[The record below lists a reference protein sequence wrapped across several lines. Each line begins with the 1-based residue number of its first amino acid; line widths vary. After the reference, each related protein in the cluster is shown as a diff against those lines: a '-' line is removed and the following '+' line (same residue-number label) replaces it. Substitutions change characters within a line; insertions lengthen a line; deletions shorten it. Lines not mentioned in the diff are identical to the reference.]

1 MATTERTSAA
11 AFDVGIDDRLPVGQL
26 AMLGLQHV
34 FGMTGMFVFPGLL
47 GRSFNLTPDR
57 IAYLYGMTFVVC
69 GVITVLQSVWLLR
82 LPVVQ
87 GTYAGNFAALLAV
100 GHMQSATQ
108 NEGLGAAY
116 GSFFVASLIW
126 CVLSVPIRRFSFIGL
141 FARFLRAPIISGII
155 VMLTIIQVA
164 NVALPNWIGV
174 PSSPGFPL
182 VNIFAGAVGVAVL
195 IVATVWG
202 GRYLRRGA
210 ILLGLAAGT
219 LCYAALR
226 PISFRLVTSAPLL
239 VTPQWFPFGYS
250 VRPELVVVFLLVL
263 IPAGMGS
270 MAMYEMVAQWG
281 NQNLTAE
288 RMSQGI
294 LAVAIGSVL
303 AGIVGGFSTIVYPDN
318 MGMLRT
324 TRVGSRYS
332 TLAAGLILIGLG
344 ACVKFDMLLVL
355 VPQAVVSAAA
365 TLLFGL
371 VFMHGVQMLSTVQWD
386 DRQFV
391 SGGLALLVGL
401 GGLFVSPE
409 VLQTMPLVARL
420 LVQQPVISGG
430 LTLVLLHSLLCP
442 AHSAPQMA
450 QISSEIPHSRIPVQ
464 GKQR

>member
-1 MATTERTSAA
+1 MPTNERTSAG

-47 GRSFNLTPDR
+47 GRSFNLTPER

-100 GHMQSATQ
+100 GHMQSG
-108 NEGLGAAY
+108 GLGAAY
-116 GSFFVASLIW
+116 GSFFAASLIW
-126 CVLSVPIRRFSFIGL
+126 CLLSVPIRRFSFIGL

-182 VNIFAGAVGVAVL
+182 VNILAGAVGVAVL
-195 IVATVWG
+195 VVATVWG

-219 LCYAALR
+219 VCYAALR

-239 VTPQWFPFGYS
+239 VAPQWFPFGFS

-281 NQNLTAE
+281 NEKLTAE

-294 LAVAIGSVL
+294 FAVAIGSVL

-324 TRVGSRYS
+324 TRVGSRYA
-332 TLAAGLILIGLG
+332 TLAAGLILIALG
-344 ACVKFDMLLVL
+344 GSVKFDMLLVL

-365 TLLFGL
+365 TLLFGV

-386 DRQFV
+386 DRQFAAA
-391 SGGLALLVGL
+391 GLALLVGL

-409 VLQTMPLVARL
+409 ALQTMPLVAKL

-430 LTLVLLHSLLCP
+430 LTLVILHSLLCP
-442 AHSAPQMA
+442 ARSAAETA
-450 QISSEIPHSRIPVQ
+450 QA
-464 GKQR
+464 